1 MTSASLA
8 GRYHARSRLDPAPR
22 RQRPVARP
30 PGVSM
35 AAIVVSFTAHG
46 LLVLGLVAM
55 IVWNAWHTSKV
66 YYVNLVPAVAAV
78 GSPTAPADSP
88 PLPARPAPV
97 LPSRAPAPTPAPEP
111 RDRPTREAPKLPE
124 AALPKPSL
132 PSRTVAPLRPGEKEL
147 PSLANPS
154 TAARVDKPQST
165 ARPAESYAAPPPAPR
180 GLPTGSPAGVGAQSL
195 DVSDFPYAWYLRQV
209 VQKVQG
215 EWQRQ
220 NRLSEPNQKPVLFVE
235 IQRDGSIRTP
245 RIAESSGNALY
256 DQAALRAIVDASPF
270 PPLPQEW
277 PRPSLRVNFRFD
289 LDRG

>member
-8 GRYHARSRLDPAPR
+8 GRYHARSRFDPAPR
-22 RQRPVARP
+22 RQPPVARSR
-30 PGVSM
+30 GLSM
-35 AAIVVSFTAHG
+35 AAIGVSFVAHG

-55 IVWNAWHTSKV
+55 ILWNAWHTSKV

-78 GSPTAPADSP
+78 GSPRAPAENPS
-88 PLPARPAPV
+88 LPAPPAPA
-97 LPSRAPAPTPAPEP
+97 LPSRAPAPTPVPEP
-111 RDRPTREAPKLPE
+111 RERPTREAPKLPE

-132 PSRTVAPLRPGEKEL
+132 PPRAAAPLRAGDKEL
-147 PSLANPS
+147 PALAHSS
-154 TAARVDKPQST
+154 TTARADKPQSVERPVEG
-165 ARPAESYAAPPPAPR
+165 RPAPSSPR

-220 NRLSEPNQKPVLFVE
+220 HRLSEPNQKPVLFVE

-277 PRPSLRVNFRFD
+277 PRPSLRVNFKFD

>member
-1 MTSASLA
+1 
-8 GRYHARSRLDPAPR
+8 
-22 RQRPVARP
+22 
-30 PGVSM
+30 
-35 AAIVVSFTAHG
+35 
-46 LLVLGLVAM
+46 M
-55 IVWNAWHTSKV
+55 IMWNAWHATKV

-78 GSPTAPADSP
+78 GSPRAPAESP
-88 PLPARPAPV
+88 SLPAPPAPA

-111 RDRPTREAPKLPE
+111 RERPTREAPKLPE
-124 AALPKPSL
+124 AALPKPGL
-132 PSRTVAPLRPGEKEL
+132 PPRAAAPLRAGDKEL
-147 PSLANPS
+147 PSLAHSS
-154 TAARVDKPQST
+154 TMARVDKPQSVERPVES
-165 ARPAESYAAPPPAPR
+165 RPAPSSPR
-180 GLPTGSPAGVGAQSL
+180 GLPTGSPAVGAQSL

-209 VQKVQG
+209 VQQVQG

-277 PRPSLRVNFRFD
+277 PRPSLRVNFKFD